1 MLFCLCS
8 QNQPSALSA
17 VIASDSSTGDSVGRR
32 AACPEELGRR
42 PISPMQAA
50 AASSCCSR
58 CGHARWSLSAVPLA
72 GVGEGAGSYVS
83 AADLGGKC
91 HPQGKGIRRPLGKGT
106 ESQAALPPVYIH
118 GCVGCSVCGP
128 APYSSVLPPA
138 THHVAPSF
146 SPRNGH
152 IWHEAPPVSMKLNV
166 AWNVLESLTLNNPTA
181 LAFVSSS
188 GL

>member
-1 MLFCLCS
+1 MSRLLTWVV
-8 QNQPSALSA
+8 NVTLRERGLE
-17 VIASDSSTGDSVGRR
+17 DLWGR
-32 AACPEELGRR
+32 EQ
-42 PISPMQAA
+42 SP
-50 AASSCCSR
+50 R
-58 CGHARWSLSAVPLA
+58 
-72 GVGEGAGSYVS
+72 
-83 AADLGGKC
+83 
-91 HPQGKGIRRPLGKGT
+91 
-106 ESQAALPPVYIH
+106 AALPPVYIH

-152 IWHEAPPVSMKLNV
+152 IRHEAPPVSMKLNV